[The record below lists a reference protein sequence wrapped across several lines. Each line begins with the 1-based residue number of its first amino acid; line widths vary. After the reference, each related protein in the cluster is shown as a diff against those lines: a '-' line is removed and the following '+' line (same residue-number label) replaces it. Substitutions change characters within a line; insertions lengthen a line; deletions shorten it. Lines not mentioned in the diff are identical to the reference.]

1 MPLSNSAGN
10 QLERALVRRTPA
22 ERRLSLIHALWRS
35 SFARRRL
42 GPRRET
48 DRPSVMTDWFQ
59 PHLLAAAIIILILS
73 TLDAL
78 LTLALVSRGAVE
90 INPVMEPLVRGSGH
104 GFAFW
109 KVGLTSF
116 GVIVLTMS
124 ARLRILGKIAVE
136 CILYL
141 VLCGY
146 LALVG
151 YEIALL
157 RSIAVL

>member
-1 MPLSNSAGN
+1 
-10 QLERALVRRTPA
+10 
-22 ERRLSLIHALWRS
+22 
-35 SFARRRL
+35 
-42 GPRRET
+42 
-48 DRPSVMTDWFQ
+48 
-59 PHLLAAAIIILILS
+59 
-73 TLDAL
+73 
-78 LTLALVSRGAVE
+78 
-90 INPVMEPLVRGSGH
+90 VRGSGH

-109 KVGLTSF
+109 KIGLTSF

-157 RSIAVL
+157 GSIAVL